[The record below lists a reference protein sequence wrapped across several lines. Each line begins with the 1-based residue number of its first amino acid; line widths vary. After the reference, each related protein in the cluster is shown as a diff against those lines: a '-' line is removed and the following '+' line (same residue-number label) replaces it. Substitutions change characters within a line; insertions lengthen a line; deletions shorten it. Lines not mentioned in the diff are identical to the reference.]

1 MKIDYKI
8 MGIPSRKDNIEVLK
22 RTIGITDT
30 DVFLDTVCRKNP
42 MWTWKN
48 KRGDDTFEWVRHTK
62 EELIK
67 KLAIIGVE
75 KRAASLLSPELVNEF
90 GVSAEDIKSLEHL
103 WSKCEGKN
111 AYYKVIADAYI
122 ENGSLTL
129 TDEQKTKAFD
139 AYNEARK

>member
-1 MKIDYKI
+1 MKKFLVGSAAFFKGMEGYNGTENFVQVIDEKKE
-8 MGIPSRKDNIEVLK
+8 GCSN
-22 RTIGITDT
+22 
-30 DVFLDTVCRKNP
+30 
-42 MWTWKN
+42 WWS

-67 KLAIIGVE
+67 KLASTGVE
-75 KRAASLLSPELVNEF
+75 KRAASLLSPELAKEF

-103 WSKCEGKN
+103 WKKCEGKN

-129 TDEQKTKAFD
+129 TDEQKAKAFE
-139 AYNEARK
+139 AYKEARK